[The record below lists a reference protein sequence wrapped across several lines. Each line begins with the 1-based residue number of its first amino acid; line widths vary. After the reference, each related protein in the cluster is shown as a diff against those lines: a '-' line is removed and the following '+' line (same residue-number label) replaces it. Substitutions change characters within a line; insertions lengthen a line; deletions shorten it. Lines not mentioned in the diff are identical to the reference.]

1 MPRAF
6 GEGTG
11 RPTRAQRAS
20 RPSVGDLWYLEPT
33 GVRAFRATAPL
44 LDQKRCFVWYCI
56 AMEQASLPL
65 RLAAVVASVG
75 IGWAVAL
82 QVNAL
87 EASHRQRV
95 AELSQRSS
103 EQRAFAVY
111 VMKQL
116 AGSDEIWAGLEA
128 ARQRVYAVAAAG
140 KAGSAS
146 LLQREL
152 ARVENIDAFAGD
164 ANAVESDVID
174 RFSDRYGP
182 AAVAPAR
189 KDLADAVRDV
199 GDETHDL
206 TQALQYTTEERDRSA
221 FGAEAAFAKAR
232 IAKARSEAALANLST
247 DWTQMVARLKAEADD
262 TKVALSKSS

>member
-1 MPRAF
+1 
-6 GEGTG
+6 
-11 RPTRAQRAS
+11 
-20 RPSVGDLWYLEPT
+20 
-33 GVRAFRATAPL
+33 
-44 LDQKRCFVWYCI
+44 
-56 AMEQASLPL
+56 MEQASLPL

-116 AGSDEIWAGLEA
+116 AGSDEIWAGLDA
-128 ARQRVYAVAAAG
+128 ARQRVYAVAAG
-140 KAGSAS
+140 KARSAS
-146 LLQREL
+146 LLHREL
-152 ARVENIDAFAGD
+152 ATVENIDAFAGD

-189 KDLADAVRDV
+189 KDLADAVRDI

-206 TQALQYTTEERDRSA
+206 TQALHDTTEERDRSA
-221 FGAEAAFAKAR
+221 SGAEAAFAKAR